1 MEKMMKRFWLLAML
15 SMVSPVMMAQVEQDE
30 PQVQNEQEESVTQ
43 KVTLDFA
50 TFENGTVEEKK
61 QNDPDKDGNVE
72 VTITVKPD
80 KDYQIKKED
89 IEVVLTRSSSQTRDE
104 GTEPGF
110 AKALELQGEDPENL
124 TQARDYTFT
133 VPKGFGAWVKEA
145 NFTKVTVPSPSPQE
159 PATSGTIGDVSW
171 ELTGEEAEAKTLAIA
186 GSGSLSVDG
195 ENAPWETYKEQI
207 TSITIAAGVTAL
219 GDGAFAG
226 CKQLKSIKIENNT
239 ELLTLGKDAI
249 PKGVAIDVPGNLLNE
264 YQITDGWKNFTID
277 SENKKEIVGFSF
289 SDSNNYAPFV
299 SKEAVVVPSVLKA
312 YTITGINESGLVL
325 TPVTTIA
332 ADEAVLVFNSKNKDI
347 ENFYT
352 VTTTDTESSSEN
364 LLKVAPA
371 EGQAVTLGEV
381 YLLYNDVFYFCQA
394 GTIPAGGIY
403 LQTPSTAGTRSF
415 YSLGEGDG
423 TTAIDTLRTVDSEDS
438 AAWYTLDGRRLSTA
452 PAKKGIYIL
461 NHRKVV
467 IK

>member
-1 MEKMMKRFWLLAML
+1 MMKRFWLLAML
-15 SMVSPVMMAQVEQDE
+15 SMVSPVMMAQNEQDA
-30 PQVQNEQEESVTQ
+30 PVI
-43 KVTLDFA
+43 DFA
-50 TFENGTVEEKK
+50 TFENGTVTKTDQSE
-61 QNDPDKDGNVE
+61 PDTDGNVE
-72 VTITVKPD
+72 VTITVTPD
-80 KDYQIKKED
+80 KGYQIKKED

-110 AKALELQGEDPENL
+110 AKALELQGKDPDDL
-124 TQARDYTFT
+124 TLERDYSFT

-145 NFTKVTVPSPSPQE
+145 NFTEVPKPSPVPAPQE

-171 ELTGEEAEAKTLAIA
+171 ALTGEEAEAKTLAIT

-195 ENAPWETYKEQI
+195 ESTPWEAYKEQI
-207 TSITIAAGVTAL
+207 TSITIGAGVTAL
-219 GDGAFAG
+219 GDGTFAG
-226 CKQLKSIKIENNT
+226 CTKLESIKIENNT
-239 ELLTLGKDAI
+239 KVLTLLGEDAI
-249 PKGVAIDVPGNLLNE
+249 PKGVAIDVSGNLLNE
-264 YQITDGWKNFTID
+264 YRITDGWKNFTID

-289 SDSNNYAPFV
+289 SDSNSYAPFV
-299 SKEAVVVPSVLKA
+299 SNEAVVVPSVLKA

-325 TPVTTIA
+325 IPVTTIA
-332 ADEAVLVFNSKNKDI
+332 ADEAVLVFNSENKKID
-347 ENFYT
+347 NFYT
-352 VTTTDTESSSEN
+352 VTTTNTESSSEN

-371 EGQAVTLGEV
+371 GGQAVALGEV

-415 YSLGEGDG
+415 YSLGDGDG

-438 AAWYTLDGRRLSTA
+438 AAWYTLDGRRLNTA

>member
-15 SMVSPVMMAQVEQDE
+15 SMVSPVMMA
-30 PQVQNEQEESVTQ
+30 QNEQEESVTQ

-61 QNDPDKDGNVE
+61 QNEPDKDGNVE
-72 VTITVKPD
+72 VTITVTPD
-80 KDYQIKKED
+80 EGYQIKKED
-89 IEVVLTRSSSQTRDE
+89 IEVVLTRSSSLTRDN

-110 AKALELQGEDPENL
+110 AKALELQGDDPENL
-124 TQARDYTFT
+124 TQARDYSFT

-145 NFTKVTVPSPSPQE
+145 NFTEVLKPDPDPQE

-171 ELTGEEAEAKTLAIA
+171 ALTAEEGTSDEALTTLTIA

-195 ENAPWETYKEQI
+195 ESTPWETYKEQI

-226 CKQLKSIKIENNT
+226 CKQLESIKIMNNT
-239 ELLTLGKDAI
+239 KVLTLGKDAI
-249 PKGVAIDVPGNLLNE
+249 PEDVAIDVPGNLLNE
-264 YQITDGWKNFTID
+264 YQITDGWSSLNID
-277 SENKKEIVGFSF
+277 SKDKKQLDGIAFSENRYDAITASE
-289 SDSNNYAPFV
+289 NLQ
-299 SKEAVVVPSVLKA
+299 VPSVLTA
-312 YTITGINESGLVL
+312 YAITGISGTSL
-325 TPVTTIA
+325 TLTEVSVIPANVP
-332 ADEAVLVFNSKNKDI
+332 VLVFYNGEDKIAD
-347 ENFYT
+347 FYT
-352 VTTTDTESSSEN
+352 AASSSEGIVTDSQS
-364 LLKVAPA
+364 LLKVAPE
-371 EGQAVTLGEV
+371 EGKEVALGEV

-394 GTIPAGGIY
+394 GTIPEGGIY

-423 TTAIDTLRTVDSEDS
+423 TTAIDTLRTVGSEDS